1 MTDLIVPVSLRSIS
15 GERVIVR
22 VPSSSSIGTVREA
35 AAAFLKCD
43 KSEVTMIFKRIE
55 LNDTSPIYS
64 LGLTDDSFIIVL
76 KKVPRSA
83 ARNSART
90 QPSKSGHLAHFD
102 KSGREVPANFRAL
115 VKFLMNLHFSESHAC
130 AALEF
135 TGYDLPAA
143 VALLTKGKTSAS
155 ENNTSKHSGAEPSRP
170 APAVDHHDLRA
181 VTMSSEDQRK
191 LDEAVKSFTEEQ
203 HLAIQRLTNRHHDHM
218 TVVQVYLACDKDENA
233 TAACLQT
240 MQ

>member
-22 VPSSSSIGTVREA
+22 VPSSSSVGTVREA
-35 AAAFLKCD
+35 AAEFLKCD
-43 KSEVTMIFKRIE
+43 KSDVTMIFKRTE
-55 LNDTSPIYS
+55 LNDTSPVYS

-76 KKVPRSA
+76 KKAPRPV
-83 ARNSART
+83 ARNSARS
-90 QPSKSGHLAHFD
+90 QPSKSGHFAHFD
-102 KSGREVPANFRAL
+102 KSGREVPVNVRAL

-143 VALLTKGKTSAS
+143 VALLTKGKTLAS
-155 ENNTSKHSGAEPSRP
+155 ETNASKHHGTEPPRP
-170 APAVDHHDLRA
+170 APAVDGHDLRL
-181 VTMSSEDQRK
+181 VNISSEDQRK

-218 TVVQVYLACDKDENA
+218 TVIQVYLACDKDENA